1 MTALLE
7 AGNIVGGYGEARI
20 LHGISLQVATGEI
33 VTLAGT
39 NGSGKS
45 TLLKALLG
53 LLPRCEGEVL
63 LNGKSIAGL
72 ATEDR
77 IDAGLACVPQVANV
91 FKTLTVHENLRIAAA
106 RADSSAI
113 DEAYANFPA
122 LKPRQRQMAGTL
134 SGGERQQLAFARA
147 LMARPCVMVLDE
159 PTAALAP
166 AMVQGIFD
174 MIRSLPARGVGVLLV
189 EQRARQALAISQRG
203 YLLDQGKVVLEGDA
217 AGLLANE
224 DMARIYLGTAVHT

>member
-203 YLLDQGKVVLEGDA
+203 YVLDQGKVVLEGDA

>member
-7 AGNIVGGYGEARI
+7 AHNITGGYGEAQI
-20 LHGISLQVATGEI
+20 LHGISLTVHPGEI

-53 LLPRCEGEVL
+53 LLPRCKGEVL

-106 RADSSAI
+106 RADSAAI
-113 DEAYANFPA
+113 EEAYANFPA

-147 LMARPCVMVLDE
+147 LMAKPRVMVLDE
-159 PTAALAP
+159 PTDALAP
-166 AMVQGIFD
+166 AMVQSIFD
-174 MIRSLPARGVGVLLV
+174 MIRSLPARDVGVLLV

-217 AGLLANE
+217 ATLLANE
-224 DMARIYLGTAVHT
+224 DMARIYLGMAVHT